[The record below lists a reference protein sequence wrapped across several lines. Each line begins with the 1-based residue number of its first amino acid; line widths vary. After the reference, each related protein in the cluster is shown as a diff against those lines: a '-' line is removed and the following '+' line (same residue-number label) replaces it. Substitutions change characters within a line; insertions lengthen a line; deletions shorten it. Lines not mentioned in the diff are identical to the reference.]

1 MVSELTEEDFKKFN
15 NTQGNIIE
23 NIQDIQ
29 KIEIE
34 LYKELEA
41 NVSNNGSKAERDIYL
56 ARIEK
61 LSEIRM
67 DMYRNIMDNYEDIRK
82 TLNTTNSELSE
93 KLILI
98 DVVQQQLDSLRRQTS
113 ELNQE
118 KTGKKRMIDINNY
131 YGKKYMAQK
140 ELMQMIIITS
150 VPLLALAL
158 LTKFGK
164 VGLKVASV
172 FGGVILLFG
181 LYFIIRKWF
190 DISIRTNYNF
200 DEYDWGFKAPEQE
213 AAFEVEP
220 AETEATSL
228 NLGSCVGQ
236 ACCTKGM
243 TYDEVINKCVSQPK
257 NVEQGTTEQGTT
269 EQGTKSS

>member
-1 MVSELTEEDFKKFN
+1 MVRELSQEELNKFN

-29 KIEIE
+29 NIEIE

-41 NVSNNGSKAERDIYL
+41 NVSKDGSKAERDIYL

-67 DMYRNIMDNYEDIRK
+67 DMYRNIMDNYEEIRK
-82 TLNTTNSELSE
+82 SLNTTNSELTE
-93 KLILI
+93 KLVLI

-140 ELMQMIIITS
+140 ELMQIIIMTS
-150 VPLLALAL
+150 VPLLALSL
-158 LTKFGK
+158 LTKFGTIGRTLASMLGA
-164 VGLKVASV
+164 VVLIIGIYFVA
-172 FGGVILLFG
+172 I
-181 LYFIIRKWF
+181 KWF
-190 DISIRTNYNF
+190 DIRSRTNYNF
-200 DEYDWGFKAPEQE
+200 DEYDWGFKPPAQASTFEIEPESKDI
-213 AAFEVEP
+213 
-220 AETEATSL
+220 SL
-228 NLGSCVGQ
+228 NMGGCIGQ

-243 TYDEVINKCVSQPK
+243 VYDKIINKCVTETENIQEETTQEE
-257 NVEQGTTEQGTT
+257 NVEI
-269 EQGTKSS
+269 KK

>member
-41 NVSNNGSKAERDIYL
+41 NVSKNGSKAERDIYL

-82 TLNTTNSELSE
+82 TLNTTSSELSE

-131 YGKKYMAQK
+131 FSNIFHK
-140 ELMQMIIITS
+140 I
-150 VPLLALAL
+150 
-158 LTKFGK
+158 F
-164 VGLKVASV
+164 
-172 FGGVILLFG
+172 
-181 LYFIIRKWF
+181 
-190 DISIRTNYNF
+190 N
-200 DEYDWGFKAPEQE
+200 
-213 AAFEVEP
+213 
-220 AETEATSL
+220 
-228 NLGSCVGQ
+228 
-236 ACCTKGM
+236 
-243 TYDEVINKCVSQPK
+243 
-257 NVEQGTTEQGTT
+257 
-269 EQGTKSS
+269 

>member
-41 NVSNNGSKAERDIYL
+41 NVSKNGSKAERDIYL

-82 TLNTTNSELSE
+82 TLNTTSSELSE

-131 YGKKYMAQK
+131 F
-140 ELMQMIIITS
+140 S
-150 VPLLALAL
+150 N
-158 LTKFGK
+158 
-164 VGLKVASV
+164 
-172 FGGVILLFG
+172 
-181 LYFIIRKWF
+181 IIRKIF
-190 DISIRTNYNF
+190 N
-200 DEYDWGFKAPEQE
+200 
-213 AAFEVEP
+213 
-220 AETEATSL
+220 
-228 NLGSCVGQ
+228 
-236 ACCTKGM
+236 
-243 TYDEVINKCVSQPK
+243 
-257 NVEQGTTEQGTT
+257 
-269 EQGTKSS
+269 

>member
-1 MVSELTEEDFKKFN
+1 MVRELSQEELNKFN
-15 NTQGNIIE
+15 STQGNIVQ

-29 KIEIE
+29 NIEIE

-41 NVSNNGSKAERDIYL
+41 NVSKNGSKAERDIYL

-67 DMYRNIMDNYEDIRK
+67 DMYRNIMNNYEDIRK
-82 TLNTTNSELSE
+82 SLDTTNNELTE

-140 ELMQMIIITS
+140 ELMQIIIVTI
-150 VPLLALAL
+150 VPLLVLSL
-158 LTKFGK
+158 FTKLGK
-164 VGLKVASV
+164 IGETFAKMLGA
-172 FGGVILLFG
+172 VILLIGF
-181 LYFIIRKWF
+181 YFIFRKWL
-190 DISIRTNYNF
+190 DISSRTNYNF
-200 DEYDWGFKAPEQE
+200 DEYDWGFKPPNQDATID
-213 AAFEVEP
+213 VLP
-220 AETEATSL
+220 AEEGEGSSL
-228 NLGSCVGQ
+228 NMGGCIGQ

-243 TYDEVINKCVSQPK
+243 VYDKIINKCVSEPK
-257 NVEQGTTEQGTT
+257 SVEQEGTT
-269 EQGTKSS
+269 K